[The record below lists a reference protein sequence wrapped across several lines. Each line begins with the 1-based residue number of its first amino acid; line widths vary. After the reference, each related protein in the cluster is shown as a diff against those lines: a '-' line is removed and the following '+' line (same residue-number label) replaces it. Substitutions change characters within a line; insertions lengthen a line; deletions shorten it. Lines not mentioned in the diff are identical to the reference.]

1 MEITMKVFAIA
12 LLLIALCYPV
22 GAADQFVGT
31 YKLNSAKST
40 TSGGQVPTDLT
51 LTISE
56 DGGNLLIRTA
66 AKAADGSVLPSDVLT
81 VPKAGGTVKAPQG
94 ASYDSTTVS
103 RKDTNTI
110 DVVAMQNGKERTRV
124 KFALSRDGK
133 TLTRSFTSTNA
144 KGQPV
149 EGTSVLE
156 RE

>member
-1 MEITMKVFAIA
+1 MKAFAIA
-12 LLLIALCYPV
+12 LLLIAFCYPV
-22 GAADQFVGT
+22 SAADQFVGT
-31 YKLNSAKST
+31 YKLNPAKSA
-40 TSGGQVPTDLT
+40 TSGGQVPMDLT

-56 DGGNLLIRTA
+56 AGSNLLITTF
-66 AKAADGSVLPSDVLT
+66 AKAADGTRIPSDVLT

-94 ASYDSTTVS
+94 ASYDSTKVS
-103 RKDTNTI
+103 RRDANTI
-110 DVVAMQNGKERTRV
+110 DMVATLNGKERTRV

-149 EGTSVLE
+149 NGTSVLE